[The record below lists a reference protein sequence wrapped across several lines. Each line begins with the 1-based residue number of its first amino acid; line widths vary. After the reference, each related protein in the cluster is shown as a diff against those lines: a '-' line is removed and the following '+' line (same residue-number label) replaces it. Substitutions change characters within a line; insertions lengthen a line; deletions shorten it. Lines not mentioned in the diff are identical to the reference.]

1 MSGRTSSVTL
11 GAVTRR
17 GDKEI
22 PHCTGM
28 VREGASPDVFANNK
42 PISCH
47 GHHNTKHLFPP
58 KVCAGKCCEHSRG
71 LIASQFS
78 VMANRRPIGRRFDRT
93 CTMVIEGS
101 PNVFIG
107 AARISGAAMKS
118 RIREILKRFRN
129 QKILDQLDKNNA
141 TIDTFY
147 GEIPG
152 VTIPSDLN
160 FENVDEE
167 AGRIKSSG
175 GRGNIT
181 ATYGDDKYGLL

>member
-1 MSGRTSSVTL
+1 MSGRTPSVTP

-28 VREGASPDVFANNK
+28 EREGASPNVFANGK

-58 KVCAGKCCEHSRG
+58 KVCAGKCCEHSVG

-93 CTMVIEGS
+93 CTMVIQGS

-107 AARISGAAMKS
+107 AASIKGSSRSKKIREKLSRISS
-118 RIREILKRFRN
+118 
-129 QKILDQLDKNNA
+129 QQDLDNFDKTNA
-141 TIDTFY
+141 TSFY

-152 VTIPSDLN
+152 VTIASNLD
-160 FENVDEE
+160 FQNVDEE
-167 AGRIKSSG
+167 KGRIKSSG

-181 ATYGDDKYGLL
+181 STYGDDKYGLL

>member
-1 MSGRTSSVTL
+1 MSGRTPSVTL

-28 VREGASPDVFANNK
+28 EREGASPDVFANGK

-58 KVCAGKCCEHSRG
+58 KVCAGKCCEHSVG

-78 VMANRRPIGRRFDRT
+78 VMANRRPIGRKFDRT
-93 CTMVIEGS
+93 CTMVIQGS
-101 PNVFIG
+101 PDVFIG
-107 AARISGAAMKS
+107 AVGIPGSS
-118 RIREILKRFRN
+118 RSKKIRERLSRLRT
-129 QKILDQLDKNNA
+129 QKLLDNADKINA
-141 TIDTFY
+141 TIAAY

-152 VTIPSDLN
+152 VTIASDLD
-160 FENVDEE
+160 FQNVNEE
-167 AGRIKSSG
+167 KGRITGG

-181 ATYGDDKYGLL
+181 STYGDDKYGLV